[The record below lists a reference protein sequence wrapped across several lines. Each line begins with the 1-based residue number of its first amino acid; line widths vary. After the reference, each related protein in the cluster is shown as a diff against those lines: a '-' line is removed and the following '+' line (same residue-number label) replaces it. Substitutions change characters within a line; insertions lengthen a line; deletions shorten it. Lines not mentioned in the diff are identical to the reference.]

1 MEYQKQLARRIRA
14 FRKLKR
20 LTQTELAESV
30 GVSIAII
37 GAVERGVRKVEAL
50 LLSRIAEALG
60 VEQKELLPPE
70 GISDRSR

>member
-20 LTQTELAESV
+20 ITQTELSESV

-37 GAVERGVRKVEAL
+37 GAIERGARKAESNLIA
-50 LLSRIAEALG
+50 RISEALG
-60 VEQKELLPPE
+60 VEQKELLPPV
-70 GISDRSR
+70 

>member
-1 MEYQKQLARRIRA
+1 MEYAKQLARRIRA

-37 GAVERGVRKVEAL
+37 GAVERGARKADNRLME
-50 LLSRIAEALG
+50 SIAEALG
-60 VEQKELLPPE
+60 VELKDLLPPVL
-70 GISDRSR
+70 